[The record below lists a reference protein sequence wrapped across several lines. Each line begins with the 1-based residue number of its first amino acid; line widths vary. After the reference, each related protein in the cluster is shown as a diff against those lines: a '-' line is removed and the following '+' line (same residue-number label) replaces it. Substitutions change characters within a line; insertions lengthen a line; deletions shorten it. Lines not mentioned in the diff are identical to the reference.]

1 MINMLLIVLA
11 LLAGFVL
18 EAVVLCYL
26 LTLLQ
31 EAGAIRKNYRGQ
43 EIPVSAGI
51 SFPLVTLIVYL
62 IYGLLGQYEL
72 GFHVFLVGI
81 MSISLLGFIDDMLG
95 SRDVTGLKGHFKA
108 LFKGRLTTGGLK
120 AVGGGIIAFYLALT
134 NPTVISSISA
144 GEVILDILLI
154 ALFTNML
161 NLLDL
166 RPGRAVKGFLFLG
179 AMIAII
185 GLGNIDWM
193 LIAPLF
199 GAVLYYFKT
208 DLKAGAMM
216 GDAGSNVLGLSLG
229 YLCVISL
236 GIVPRVIILV
246 GLVAVHIYTEKYSLS
261 QTIERVRFLKI
272 LDELGRGRVYDK
284 STEDN

>member
-1 MINMLLIVLA
+1 MLLATLA

-18 EAVVLCYL
+18 EAVVLYFL
-26 LTLLQ
+26 LNLLQ
-31 EAGAIRKNYRGQ
+31 DAGAVRQNYLGK

-51 SFPLVTLIVYL
+51 SFPMVTITAYL
-62 IYGLLGQYEL
+62 IYGWCGQYDL

-81 MSISLLGFIDDMLG
+81 MAISFLGFIDDMLG
-95 SRDVTGLKGHFKA
+95 KRDITGFKGHFKA

-120 AVGGGIIAFYLALT
+120 ALGGGVIAFYLALT

-144 GEVILDILLI
+144 GEVILDTLLI

-166 RPGRAVKGFLFLG
+166 RPGRAVKGFLLFG
-179 AMIAII
+179 AMIVII
-185 GLGNIDWM
+185 GLGKIDWM
-193 LIAPLF
+193 LMAPLL
-199 GAVLYYFKT
+199 GAVLYYFWI

-236 GIVPRVIILV
+236 GIMPRIFILL
-246 GLVAVHIYTEKYSLS
+246 GLLAVHIYTERYSLS
-261 QTIERVRFLKI
+261 QTIERVRWLRI
-272 LDELGRGRVYDK
+272 LDELGRSQVYDK